1 MARQDYNTVNMG
13 YTTSSLDGW
22 RQEPAARPQSYW
34 PRVSSPDAQTTQS
47 APTYVLI
54 TNDGGQSVGFCFH
67 VDECTTSDGYTI
79 MHNNAGASA
88 TAADATTN
96 VKLDISPI
104 AWSGSSEANVVFYYR
119 GEI

>member
-1 MARQDYNTVNMG
+1 MGDSHAESNMG

-22 RQEPAARPQSYW
+22 RQVPTARPRSYF
-34 PRVSSPDAQTTQS
+34 PRVDAPQSQTTAS

-54 TNDGGQSVGFCFH
+54 TNDGGGNVGFCFH
-67 VDECTTSDGYTI
+67 ENDCLTSDGYTI
-79 MHNNAGASA
+79 MHHQAGPG
-88 TAADATTN
+88 TAADASTN
-96 VKLDISPI
+96 IKLDISPI

>member
-1 MARQDYNTVNMG
+1 MTFEKTIFSALNSQPFIIAEVGINHNG
-13 YTTSSLDGW
+13 NLDLAKKTI
-22 RQEPAARPQSYW
+22 E
-34 PRVSSPDAQTTQS
+34 S
-47 APTYVLI
+47 A
-54 TNDGGQSVGFCFH
+54 H
-67 VDECTTSDGYTI
+67 
-79 MHNNAGASA
+79 NAGASA